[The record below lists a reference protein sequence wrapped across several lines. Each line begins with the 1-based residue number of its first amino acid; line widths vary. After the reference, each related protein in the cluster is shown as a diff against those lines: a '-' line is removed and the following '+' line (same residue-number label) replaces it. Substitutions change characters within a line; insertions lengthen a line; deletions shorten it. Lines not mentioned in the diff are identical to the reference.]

1 MKESAGTT
9 IAVSVTASIKPQ
21 AVCGSLSCA
30 TRGSTNTM
38 SKSSAPSTT
47 MPTTMTTAKGVSIS
61 PDSFLFFMLC
71 SPIPVI
77 HQIDVSCCFIIL
89 SFRFFLPPP
98 QPSPPPR
105 PHGGGPPPPPPPA
118 GGGGGGAPPPP
129 RGGGGGGG
137 GGGTGEGWDGGNSW
151 HRIFHNS
158 TSPNCQLLF
167 PGSSTCGCIT
177 WLFDDAQTCVHHLG
191 VELCAARL
199 GQRSERRVPFQRGAG
214 GAGGRPRP
222 EHVGP
227 PPKARPPPDL

>member
-1 MKESAGTT
+1 MFP
-9 IAVSVTASIKPQ
+9 AV
-21 AVCGSLSCA
+21 
-30 TRGSTNTM
+30 
-38 SKSSAPSTT
+38 
-47 MPTTMTTAKGVSIS
+47 
-61 PDSFLFFMLC
+61 
-71 SPIPVI
+71 
-77 HQIDVSCCFIIL
+77 L
-89 SFRFFLPPP
+89 SFYLSDFSSPPPTPPPRYAQGREPLLLPP
-98 QPSPPPR
+98 QPSPQS
-105 PHGGGPPPPPPPA
+105 PPA
-118 GGGGGGAPPPP
+118 SG
-129 RGGGGGGG
+129 RGGDRPFPRLRGKVGMGA
-137 GGGTGEGWDGGNSW
+137 TGEGWDGGNSW

-191 VELCAARL
+191 IELGAARL